1 MSIYYFKCYALF
13 KIYVFGFGAIF
24 HFKSFKKN
32 MVKHFLVH
40 ISCILQ
46 QIKISDDTVSILIIE
61 DCSNILKQVAELEE
75 ISEICFSTK

>member
-1 MSIYYFKCYALF
+1 
-13 KIYVFGFGAIF
+13 
-24 HFKSFKKN
+24 

-61 DCSNILKQVAELEE
+61 DCGNIFKQVAELEE